1 MVVSFVLSMGVAVAA
16 PVLKPQALTLICTA
30 AGSVKLVAG
39 ADSPADNSDTG
50 LPAGMQAHALDCV
63 LCLPAGA
70 PPAAPL
76 PLPVPVATAT
86 EPPAEAPAHFITRLV
101 NTAPARGPPASV

>member
-63 LCLPAGA
+63 LCLRPGASGSATAVAGA
-70 PPAAPL
+70 CGDRYRAAGRGSGSP
-76 PLPVPVATAT
+76 TAHR
-86 EPPAEAPAHFITRLV
+86 EAETAKAH
-101 NTAPARGPPASV
+101 RG